1 MEIYGIDTETTGFS
15 PTKNS
20 IIELCI
26 YRLSDDTFK
35 TWCIKASEGTEIDPG
50 ALKKNGH
57 KLEDITWV
65 TKEGREKYKTEKE
78 VIIEVE
84 NWLAEDMCQN
94 NERMILAHNANF
106 DKNMLNGLW
115 ERNNNLDTFP
125 FSQKRLFDTMQ
136 IEMMI
141 DFASGN
147 DEMYG
152 LASLCKKYGIKN
164 EKAHSA
170 EADTIAMVKVF
181 KKQMEFL
188 KKKLA

>member
-26 YRLSDDTFK
+26 YRLSDDKFK
-35 TWCIKASEGTEIDPG
+35 TWHIKAGDNAEIEQG

-57 KLEDITWV
+57 KLEDITWI
-65 TKEGREKYKTEKE
+65 TKEGREKYKLEKD

-94 NERMILAHNANF
+94 SERMILAHNANF
-106 DKNMLNGLW
+106 DKNMMNGLW
-115 ERNNNLDTFP
+115 EKNNSLETFP
-125 FSQKRLFDTMQ
+125 FSQKRLIDTMQ

-141 DFASGN
+141 DFAAGN
-147 DEMYG
+147 DEAYA
-152 LASLCKKYGIKN
+152 LSSLCKKYGIKN

-170 EADTIAMVKVF
+170 EADTIAMVKIF